1 MWHATVE
8 GFRAV
13 SRERWLVLVLWLFG
27 LALSLA
33 AVYPVWRTLV
43 LALGPLPGADVLA
56 ERFSAEVVADL
67 VELRPGLLPG
77 IGAAAASTFALG
89 LLFGL
94 VFAGGALEVLTASD
108 ERPFAHR
115 FGRGAFRFFG
125 RFLRLAAIVL
135 PVAAIFAA
143 LLAGPLF
150 ALGGRLRRESGA
162 EWMAHGTNAA
172 ALVALGLVVLVALLV
187 QDAARVRLVR
197 TDQRRVRTALREGL
211 GRVWRNKAAWF
222 GAWGL
227 NALALLAAFAGYL
240 ALAEALPAGASWVA
254 LALLQQAFVIA
265 RGALR
270 VALLGA
276 EVALDA
282 AQAPAVLADPP
293 PVAEDVATGLA

>member
-1 MWHATVE
+1 MWHATIE

-13 SRERWLVLVLWLFG
+13 SRERRLVLVLWLFG

-33 AVYPVWRTLV
+33 AVYPVWRALV
-43 LALGPLPGADVLA
+43 LALGPLPGADVLV
-56 ERFSAEVVADL
+56 ERFSVEVVADL

-108 ERPFAHR
+108 ARPFAHR

-125 RFLRLAAIVL
+125 RFLRLSAMVLPAAAIV
-135 PVAAIFAA
+135 AA
-143 LLAGPLF
+143 LVAGPLF
-150 ALGGRLRRESGA
+150 ALSGRLRRESGV
-162 EWMAHGTNAA
+162 EWMAHGASAA
-172 ALVALGLVVLVALLV
+172 AILALGLVVLVALLV

-197 TDQRRVRTALREGL
+197 SDQRRVRTALREGL
-211 GRVWRNKAAWF
+211 GRVWRNKAAWL
-222 GAWGL
+222 GAWSL
-227 NALALLAAFAGYL
+227 NALALLAVFAAYL
-240 ALAEALPAGASWVA
+240 ALAEALPAGAPWIT

-282 AQAPAVLADPP
+282 AQAPPLLADPQP
-293 PVAEDVATGLA
+293 ASEELATGLA